1 MFCLRITTM
10 PTPQFWTSED
20 KIPIAQKKVSIPAEN
35 GLSYSANQKVNF
47 HIPPQ
52 VGFIQPKES
61 YLKFDVKIALPS
73 NASCTPV
80 HLQLDAETGGQCL
93 IRDIR
98 VSSGGAGN
106 VLLEEISNYNTL
118 VALRYDYETN
128 DNLKKR
134 RSLTEGT
141 TVYNPQ
147 QRSTHGVKKTQLQ
160 NVTENPYW
168 KGPME
173 ASTTADFSD
182 TDNYNVKCLLPLH
195 TGIFQNDKV
204 FPCMLTEGLR
214 IEIILENSVNVFRML
229 DQTNSHRQV
238 QANPVFHSTNGSDSK
253 MDGFEG
259 PAGATSVYVRLDNNI
274 GADATVANCPFA
286 VGETIHFFNVSDSR
300 EIHSTGD
307 NDNNPTI
314 ASIAMSGGTGGHLNQ
329 NILLITLD
337 NAFIPNEIV
346 RPGYLLC
353 SGAVSSG
360 VARGRCPSYIPTYNI
375 NNCEMILQT
384 LEMPGGYTSKLNS
397 MMKEGG
403 SMNYD
408 FLSFTNYKISQPS
421 GETVANLRL
430 PLVESRAKS
439 ILCVPIDATIRSVA
453 DNINGS
459 GTYLEDKFP
468 NVATALADKSWAK
481 NHSVRTGLVGIWDRL
496 SQYQLMYDGKLN
508 PNRKVE
514 CSRSASDSINQ
525 QPLIELEK
533 ALVMAG
539 IEPHSFLRFKENFCL
554 GRALS
559 LQDGVYD
566 ARGKDF
572 ALQVEYQEVGLAPQ
586 FNKLWN
592 CYCAHLRRMV
602 IRGGALSIEV

>member
-1 MFCLRITTM
+1 M
-10 PTPQFWTSED
+10 PTPQFWTAED
-20 KIPIAQKKVSIPAEN
+20 KIPIAQKKISIPAEN
-35 GLSYSANQKVNF
+35 GLAYSAGQKINF
-47 HIPPQ
+47 HLPAQ
-52 VGFIQPKES
+52 AGFIQPKES
-61 YLKFDVKIALPS
+61 YLKFDVKIKLPT
-73 NASCTPV
+73 NASCTPT

-98 VSSGGAGN
+98 ISSGGAGN
-106 VLLEEISNYNTL
+106 VILEEIQNYNTL

-128 DNLKKR
+128 DNIKNKR
-134 RSLTEGT
+134 ALTEGS

-147 QRSTHGVKKTQLQ
+147 QRSTHGVKHTQLQ

-173 ASTTADFSD
+173 ASTTADFSND
-182 TDNYNVKCLLPLH
+182 DFYNVKCLLPLH

-204 FPCMLTEGLR
+204 FPVMLTEGLR

-229 DQTNSHRQV
+229 DQVNVHRQL
-238 QANPVFHSTNGSDSK
+238 QASPVFHSANGSDNA
-253 MDGFEG
+253 MNGVEA
-259 PAGATSVYVRLDNNI
+259 PAGSTTFYCRLDNNI
-274 GADATVANCPFA
+274 GADGTVANFPLA
-286 VGETIHFFNVSDSR
+286 VGETIHFFSVSETK
-300 EIHSTGD
+300 EIHSTGAVGTD
-307 NDNNPTI
+307 PTI
-314 ASIAMSGGTGGHLNQ
+314 QSIEMSTGDNMAQ
-329 NILLITLD
+329 NLVLITLD
-337 NAFIPNEIV
+337 NAFIPPAGATNII
-346 RPGYLLC
+346 RPGMLIV

-360 VARGRCPSYIPTYNI
+360 VAVGRCPSYEPTYNI

-384 LEMPGGYTSKLNS
+384 LEMPGGYTSKLTS

-403 SMNYD
+403 TMNYD

-459 GTYLEDKFP
+459 GTYVEDKFP
-468 NVATALADKSWAK
+468 NAGSAFIDSSWVK

-592 CYCAHLRRMV
+592 CYSAHLRRMV